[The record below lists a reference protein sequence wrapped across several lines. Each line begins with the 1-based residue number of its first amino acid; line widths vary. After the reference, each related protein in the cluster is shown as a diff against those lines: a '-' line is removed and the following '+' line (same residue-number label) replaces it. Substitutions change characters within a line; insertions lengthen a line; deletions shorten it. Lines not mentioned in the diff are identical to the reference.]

1 MEQRNGP
8 SMQAVHGAATDP
20 AFVPGITGATGVEPD
35 APREPADEP
44 ADAVVADEPGDAV
57 VADGEPDSAE
67 ETVVD
72 GPVFEAADRR
82 ARIVAD
88 ATGVRLSLDE
98 ESCDFRWDEIGAV
111 ETATARFGKRLSVT
125 VHTPNRRWYTA
136 DVDASS
142 KDRVK
147 EWESL
152 LDAVLDAYFDE
163 NAESNA
169 ESAVSAV
176 GALRA
181 GSPESD

>member
-1 MEQRNGP
+1 
-8 SMQAVHGAATDP
+8 MQAVQGAATDP
-20 AFVPGITGATGVEPD
+20 AFVPGITGVAGLQ
-35 APREPADEP
+35 PASPEEP
-44 ADAVVADEPGDAV
+44 ADAEPQDAV
-57 VADGEPDSAE
+57 PADAVPDAVE
-67 ETVVD
+67 QDTAPD

-98 ESCDFRWDEIGAV
+98 ESCEFRWDEIGAV
-111 ETATARFGKRLSVT
+111 ETATGRFGKRFTVV

-136 DVDASS
+136 DVDATS

-163 NAESNA
+163 NAEST
-169 ESAVSAV
+169 ESAGRV
-176 GALRA
+176 
-181 GSPESD
+181 